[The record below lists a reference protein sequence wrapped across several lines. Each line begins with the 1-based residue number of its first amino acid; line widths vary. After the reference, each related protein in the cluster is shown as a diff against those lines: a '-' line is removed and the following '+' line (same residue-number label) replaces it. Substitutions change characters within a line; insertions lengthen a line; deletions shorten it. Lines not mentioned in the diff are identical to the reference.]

1 MLITPIFIKSL
12 IVEQFQAWLNFNLF
26 YSNLSLPCQNLE
38 DSLIEWLRDVG
49 NLQISIN
56 PAESPLEVIQVLNL
70 RTCMKG

>member
-1 MLITPIFIKSL
+1 M